1 MRKLIITIVVIA
13 LVVFV
18 AYVIKESIETKSLDG
33 YYAEA
38 FDSPLRVRDP
48 KLVRVSGLEE
58 YKVVTAMFYKK
69 GTYNMHNVMAY
80 TDGTRYYFKMTDI
93 KKLVDYDRP

>member
-58 YKVVTAMFYKK
+58 YKVSYLPCFIKKAHIICITSWHTQMVRGLLQDDGYKK
-69 GTYNMHNVMAY
+69 PRG
-80 TDGTRYYFKMTDI
+80 
-93 KKLVDYDRP
+93 L